1 MSQECATL
9 KCSIQGGYYL
19 FSGHWTSADRDLEMT
34 LLRTGNMLTHAIQKL
49 SQTEWL
55 LRLQKKTVFFHFILI
70 FVGYLS
76 YPS

>member
-1 MSQECATL
+1 
-9 KCSIQGGYYL
+9 
-19 FSGHWTSADRDLEMT
+19 MT

-55 LRLQKKTVFFHFILI
+55 LRLQKKPVFFHFILI